1 LDRKQVRL
9 GLVGFGEV
17 GSTVGKGVRDAGL
30 DQVLCYDKAAF
41 EGLYSH
47 LIQSRA
53 SEAGVKLVRSQQE
66 LAAGADLIIGFT
78 PGSCSIDSAKAF
90 ASVLTPAHVF
100 VDFASATP
108 KVKMAVADALKFTGA
123 KVGDGSILGNPSN
136 GYAMPML
143 VSGSASEDALASL
156 VPWGMRIEKAGD
168 RLGVAS
174 GIKILRSVLFKG
186 IEALFDE
193 MILAARVYE
202 MDEAVLASAF
212 KTLDRNSWAE
222 ILSNVVPSGAI
233 HAERRAEELEMAA
246 DAVAEAGIEPIMA
259 RAGASRLRWKANLGI
274 KQHFAGV
281 MPKTN
286 AEVFEA
292 IEHLMKISQRSA
304 SPGSPQA
311 AIEAAANDPT
321 AEVLLHPRK
330 WSSGK
335 FSGSM
340 EGSDGSVPGYRA
352 NPPPMPVAPDIVQAF
367 EDVAVA
373 NISDSMNRLHGT
385 CALRP
390 FHKTRRLIGT
400 AVTVKT
406 RPGDNQAIIAAF
418 ENLRPGDVL
427 VVDGGGDLNHALV
440 GRLLMSKAR
449 CAGVAGFVID
459 GAIRD
464 VSAFEEADFPC
475 FARGVTHRGPF
486 KLGPGELNIPV
497 AIDGMIVN
505 PGDLIIGDEDGLIAF
520 NSNVAE
526 GLLPKVRQLHQ
537 RELQILR
544 EIESGDKHASYPSE

>member
-1 LDRKQVRL
+1 MGR
-9 GLVGFGEV
+9 
-17 GSTVGKGVRDAGL
+17 GVREAGL

-41 EGLYSH
+41 DGLYSE
-47 LIQSRA
+47 LIQARA
-53 SEAGVKLVRSQQE
+53 RDAGVKLVQSPQE

-78 PGSCSIDSAKAF
+78 PGSCSLESAEAF
-90 ASVLTPAHVF
+90 ARVLNPAHVF

-108 KVKMAVADALKFTGA
+108 KVKMAVADALEYTGA

-136 GYAMPML
+136 GHAMPML
-143 VSGSASEDALASL
+143 VSGSAADDTLASL
-156 VPWGMRIEKAGD
+156 LPWGMRIEKAGD
-168 RLGVAS
+168 LLGVAS

-193 MILAARVYE
+193 MILAARSYR

-222 ILSNVVPSGAI
+222 ILHNVVPSGAI

-246 DAVAEAGIEPIMA
+246 DAVAEAGIEPLMA
-259 RAGASRLRWKANLGI
+259 RAGAARLRWKANLGI
-274 KQHFAGV
+274 KQHFSGV

-286 AEVFEA
+286 EEVFEA
-292 IEHLMKISQRSA
+292 IEHLMKVSQDSSSVGSRQAVIDAA
-304 SPGSPQA
+304 SGDS
-311 AIEAAANDPT
+311 T
-321 AEVLLHPRK
+321 AEVLLYPRE
-330 WSSGK
+330 WARAEANGRWSGK
-335 FSGSM
+335 AGRSLPAADRAM
-340 EGSDGSVPGYRA
+340 PGFRS
-352 NPPPMPVAPDIVQAF
+352 NPPPAPIPPHILQAF
-367 EDVAVA
+367 AGAAVA
-373 NISDSMNRLHGT
+373 NISDNMNRLHGT
-385 CALRP
+385 CALHP
-390 FHKTRRLIGT
+390 FHKSRRLIGT

-406 RPGDNQAIIAAF
+406 RPGDNHAIVAAF
-418 ENLRPGDVL
+418 ENLRAGDVL
-427 VVDGGGDLNHALV
+427 VVDGGGDLNQALV

-520 NSNVAE
+520 NRSVAE
-526 GLLPKVRQLHQ
+526 ELLPRVRQLQQ

-544 EIESGDKHASYPSE
+544 EIESGTMQASYPSE